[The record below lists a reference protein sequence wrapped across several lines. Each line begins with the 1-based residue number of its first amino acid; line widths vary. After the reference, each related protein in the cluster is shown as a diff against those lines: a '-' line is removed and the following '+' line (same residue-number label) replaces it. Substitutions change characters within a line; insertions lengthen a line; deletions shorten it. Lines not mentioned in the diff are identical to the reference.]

1 MAAKQRVKF
10 RLRASADTTSVRTSD
25 GMGEGTFGEGDEQE
39 QQTTLE
45 VFMDPHQAAGV
56 WANFARVNHSEHEFT
71 IDFVRIDYANAPKLT
86 GIVVARVG
94 VSPLFVTQLIGA
106 LQENW
111 NMYARKAMPKEVYGD
126 DAADEG
132 DA

>member
-1 MAAKQRVKF
+1 
-10 RLRASADTTSVRTSD
+10 
-25 GMGEGTFGEGDEQE
+25 MGESAFGQADDQE
-39 QQTTLE
+39 QQPTLE
-45 VFMDPHQAAGV
+45 VFMDPQQAAGV

-106 LQENW
+106 LQDNW
-111 NMYARKAMPKEVYGD
+111 EKYARKAMPKEVYGD
-126 DAADEG
+126 DAAQER